1 VLRAGTRA
9 ARELRDIA
17 DGFVAD
23 GYRIADDGE
32 RFRLERD
39 GATPVCVGMA
49 RQGRIFGG
57 SYPLEISTA
66 EPVLPKTHGLRGR
79 PRGVVRLGG
88 IDFHARSGD
97 QIGRMLA
104 ARLERDER
112 LQRALADVHFDR
124 IRVEPDGRAT
134 IRHVGGGVVWM
145 LFPPLVRPIPF
156 IPEQRRATLAALEAF
171 AAIEEN
177 PRSLQG

>member
-1 VLRAGTRA
+1 MLRAGARA
-9 ARELRDIA
+9 ARELREIVDA
-17 DGFVAD
+17 FAVD
-23 GYRIADDGE
+23 GYQIVDDGE
-32 RFRLERD
+32 RFRLERA
-39 GATPVCVGMA
+39 GATPICVGMA

-57 SYPLEISTA
+57 SYPLELSTA

-97 QIGRMLA
+97 EAGRMLA

-112 LQRALADVHFDR
+112 LQRALGDVHFDR

-134 IRHVGGGVVWM
+134 IRHVGGGVVWV

-156 IPEQRRATLAALEAF
+156 VSEQRRATVAALEAF
-171 AAIEEN
+171 AAVG
-177 PRSLQG
+177 SSSGQ